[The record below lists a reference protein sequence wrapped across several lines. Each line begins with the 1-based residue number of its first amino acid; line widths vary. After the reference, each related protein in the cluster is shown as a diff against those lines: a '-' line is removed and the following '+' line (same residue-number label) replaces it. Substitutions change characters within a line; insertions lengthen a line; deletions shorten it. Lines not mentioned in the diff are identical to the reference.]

1 VATAYAVVSDG
12 SVWAWGQG
20 RDGNLGDGQLT
31 NNPVP
36 ARLTSITSPVQAVVT
51 ANSSSPGYTA
61 TVALG
66 TDGSLWSWG
75 AYYAGWTGAT
85 GLGPEG
91 GTATASRVPRVP
103 PACRIATLGGDI
115 WFASLC

>member
-20 RDGNLGDGQLT
+20 SDGNLGDGQLT

-36 ARLTSITSPVQAVVT
+36 AKLTSISSPVQAVVT
-51 ANSSSPGYTA
+51 ANSSSGYTA
-61 TVALG
+61 TVALR